1 MGIETKMQLV
11 RLIHDWVLYNKE
23 IRGKKKQE
31 ASEVRYI
38 QMMIMELHKKVKV
51 IWKSK

>member
-1 MGIETKMQLV
+1 MIGFYITRRSGE
-11 RLIHDWVLYNKE
+11 
-23 IRGKKKQE
+23 KKKQE